1 MISTTYKLI
10 LDKNSVN
17 DDYYK
22 TELICGEVDLC
33 ISKTSEIWIN
43 YEYLMYLKI
52 LKEKDNIEK
61 INEYLSIYEFDKPCL
76 VNNFDEAFNNLCS
89 FKNNIFGIII
99 SNFEKTDLEILIGGS
114 SSLASV
120 VKDEYK
126 FEPNDID
133 IYVKNIDNEKIIK
146 INEILHTIFYDCIVY
161 IVRRPLTITW
171 WIFDE
176 FENIILLIQLNI
188 LLINSWTDV
197 FLVYHSDLLCIGY
210 EIQTKKFIT
219 LKYRLDFIKS
229 FDEPIFFT
237 NIFNI
242 DNVEQILNASN
253 KYGKRNFKTILITE
267 KPKNTFNT
275 LCISGNDRDEI
286 FKYGNIIN
294 SFKIY
299 YENCFDIIID
309 KNILNVINEIK
320 NIPRMIDIKYF
331 TDDYQN
337 LIKSIEELQINEY
350 KNGKYECPIML
361 ENINIVV
368 ENNHCSHFV
377 SLYVFIKQNI
387 VKCPLCRKKWSHIN
401 CYVNN

>member
-1 MISTTYKLI
+1 MIATYKLI
-10 LDKNSVN
+10 LDKNSDN

-22 TELICGEVDLC
+22 TELICGEVDLS

-43 YEYLMYLKI
+43 YEYIMYLQI
-52 LKEKDNIEK
+52 IKEKDNIEK
-61 INEYLSIYEFDKPCL
+61 INEYLSTYEFDKPFL
-76 VNNFDEAFNNLCS
+76 VNNFNEAFNNLCS
-89 FKNNIFGIII
+89 LKNNLFGVII

-120 VKDEYK
+120 VKDKYK

-146 INEILHTIFYDCIVY
+146 MNEIINTIFQNYIIY

-176 FENIILLIQLNI
+176 FENMILLIQVNT
-188 LLINSWTDV
+188 LLINSWMDV
-197 FLVYHSDLLCIGY
+197 FLVYHSDILCIGY

-219 LKYRLDFIKS
+219 LKYRWDFIKS

-242 DNVEQILNASN
+242 DNVEQILNASE

-267 KPKNTFNT
+267 KPKAKFNK
-275 LCISGNDRDEI
+275 IHVSGVHPDEI
-286 FKYGNIIN
+286 CKYGNIIN

-309 KNILNVINEIK
+309 KNILNVINENK

-337 LIKSIEELQINEY
+337 LIKSIEELQNNEFE
-350 KNGKYECPIML
+350 NGKFECPIFL
-361 ENINIVV
+361 ENVNIIVR
-368 ENNHCSHFV
+368 NNECSHFV
-377 SLYVFIKQNI
+377 SLYVFIKENI
-387 VKCPLCRKKWSHIN
+387 VKCPLCREKWSHMN
-401 CYVNN
+401 CYVNS